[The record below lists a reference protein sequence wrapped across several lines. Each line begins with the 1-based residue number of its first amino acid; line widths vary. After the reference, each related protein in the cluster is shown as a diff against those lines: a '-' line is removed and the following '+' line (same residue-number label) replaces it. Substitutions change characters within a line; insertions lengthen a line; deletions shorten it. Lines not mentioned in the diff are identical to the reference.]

1 MPSKTKDVPKPKLPI
16 SPMGCAMDSLLRLLM
31 GQWTC
36 YILWILCQ
44 NGPQRFGELKRNV
57 PGVSSKVLT
66 ERLRLLEESGI
77 IYREHVATIPP
88 QVTYGL
94 SERGKEL
101 VTALRELFVIAKRWR
116 EEDYSSETCSAAE

>member
-1 MPSKTKDVPKPKLPI
+1 MPSKTKDAPKLKLPV

-36 YILWILCQ
+36 YILWVLCQ
-44 NGPQRFGELKRNV
+44 HGPQRFGELKRNIS
-57 PGVSSKVLT
+57 GVSSKVLT

-77 IYREHVATIPP
+77 IFREHVPTIPP

-101 VTALRELFVIAKRWR
+101 VTALHELFAIAKRWCV
-116 EEDYSSETCSAAE
+116 EDGKHSSVE